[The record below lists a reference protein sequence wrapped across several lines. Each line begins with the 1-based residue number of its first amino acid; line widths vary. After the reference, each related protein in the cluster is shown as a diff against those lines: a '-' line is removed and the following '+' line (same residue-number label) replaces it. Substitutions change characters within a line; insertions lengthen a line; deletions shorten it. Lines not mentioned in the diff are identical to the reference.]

1 MLKVIGGEQEG
12 EFKAVASGTL
22 PNGKPVIVNADGT
35 VSVAGETSGT
45 ESIGTEVQ
53 FESGAIVNNCSA
65 YDTANDRVVI
75 AYRDN
80 GNSNYGTA
88 IVGTVSGTSISFG
101 TPVVFLTAN
110 FAHTSM
116 TFDSINNKIVIAF
129 MDVGNSNYGTG
140 IVGTVSGTSISFG
153 TKVVFESAGIE
164 QTSSA
169 FDVNAGKVVIAY
181 RDDGNSTSGTAV
193 VGTVSGTSI
202 SFGTPVVFNSG
213 SSGDYSAVYNPD
225 AQNIIIAYRRGSDTS
240 GQAVVGTVSGTSISF
255 GSPNEFTTN
264 NCNYVEAAYDVASQK
279 IVVAYQDGIDG
290 SKGKAVV
297 GSISGNTITFG
308 TPVVFNSASTIY
320 LWIAYHAVA
329 QKIVISYIDET
340 GTLNYGKFI
349 TGTVSGTSITFAS
362 ASTFAATY
370 TNFTKLVYDPDTE
383 QMVLNFRDEA
393 DSNRGKAIVFQIDY
407 TVSNLTAENYIG
419 MSRGVVNSVDA
430 VTGTESVFD
439 ATTAGILD
447 SVSVY
452 DPDTQKTIIAYA
464 DRDNNDAVT
473 AVVATVTGT
482 TFSFGTP
489 VVADSGADSEHL
501 GIAYDTLNDR
511 VIITYTD
518 TPQTT
523 GYGTAVVGQVSGTSI
538 TFGTPVVYEA
548 ALSRY
553 NAIDFDANSGKVVIA
568 YMDSGNNNYG
578 TAIVGTVSGNSISF
592 GTPVVF
598 RSATS
603 QYMSTVYDPSSQKTV
618 IAYSDRGSL
627 NEGEAVVGTVSG
639 TSISFGSPTVF
650 DSTSG
655 HEADNISAV
664 YDPDTQQVIVAYR
677 EDGTPTGFKTHGRAV
692 VGSVSGTSITF
703 GDPASFNA
711 VSTQYIAAGYDTVA
725 NKAVIAYRDRSN
737 SDYGTVVAGTVAGTS
752 ITFETPTVY
761 SGTDAVIY
769 IGASFNESAGS
780 FVISYRDMTSLDGT
794 AVAYQASYI
803 SRYPVANGNPATLDI
818 IGSVSENQL
827 SLTAGEKYYVQ
838 TDGTL
843 STTAGSPSVLA
854 GTAISATKL
863 VVKT

>member
-1 MLKVIGGEQEG
+1 MLKVIGGVPDG
-12 EFKAVASGTL
+12 EYKAIASGSL
-22 PNGKPVIVNADGT
+22 PNGKPVVVNADGT
-35 VSVAGETSGT
+35 VSVITETSASQDIGSET
-45 ESIGTEVQ
+45 LFNSGNTSIISSTYDTVNQKAVIVFRDNAASNYGK
-53 FESGAIVNNCSA
+53 AIVGTISGQTITFGSEVTYETSNSSNISCA
-65 YDTANDRVVI
+65 YDSTNERVVI
-75 AYRDN
+75 AFRNQSDSN
-80 GNSNYGTA
+80 GYA
-88 IVGTVSGTSISFG
+88 V
-101 TPVVFLTAN
+101 
-110 FAHTSM
+110 
-116 TFDSINNKIVIAF
+116 
-129 MDVGNSNYGTG
+129 
-140 IVGTVSGTSISFG
+140 VGTVSGTSISFG
-153 TKVVFESAGIE
+153 TKVKFSGSGQVEYTATVFDENSGKIVINYSDTAGGYYGY
-164 QTSSA
+164 S
-169 FDVNAGKVVIAY
+169 
-181 RDDGNSTSGTAV
+181 V

-202 SFGTPVVFNSG
+202 NFGTPVAFQSTATTYHSVAYD
-213 SSGDYSAVYNPD
+213 SSN
-225 AQNIIIAYRRGSDTS
+225 QTIIAAYHENSTTT
-240 GQAVVGTVSGTSISF
+240 GQVKVGTVSGTSISF
-255 GSPNEFTTN
+255 GSANDFTQNNINYVSVAYDASN
-264 NCNYVEAAYDVASQK
+264 NCA
-279 IVVAYQDGIDG
+279 VVAYQDSTTSSHGY
-290 SKGKAVV
+290 AAA
-297 GSISGNTITFG
+297 GSISGNTVTFG
-308 TPVVFNSASTIY
+308 TPVVFNAASTIY
-320 LWIAYHAVA
+320 INVTYHAAAEKV
-329 QKIVISYIDET
+329 VVVYTDET
-340 GTLNYGKFI
+340 GANNYGTFKV
-349 TGTVSGTSITFAS
+349 GTVSGTSITFGSAAIYNQ
-362 ASTFAATY
+362 ASTDF
-370 TNFTKLVYDPDTE
+370 NFVSYNPNE
-383 QMVLNFRDEA
+383 NNVFIAYRDVA
-393 DSNRGKAIVFQIDY
+393 DSNRGKVVVAQIDY
-407 TVSNLTAENYIG
+407 TATNLTAENYIG

-439 ATTAGILD
+439 ATTFGILD

-489 VVADSGADSEHL
+489 VVADSGADAEDL

-538 TFGTPVVYEA
+538 TFGTPVVYES
-548 ALSRY
+548 ALSYY
-553 NAIDFDANSGKVVIA
+553 NAVDFDANSGKVVIA
-568 YMDSGNNNYG
+568 YMDSGNSNFG

-655 HEADNISAV
+655 HEADNISAA

-677 EDGTPTGFKTHGRAV
+677 EDGAPTGFKTHGRAV

-703 GDPASFNA
+703 GTPASFNA

-737 SDYGTVVAGTVAGTS
+737 SDYGTVVAGTVEGTS
-752 ITFETPTVY
+752 LTFETPTVY

-803 SRYPVANGNPATLDI
+803 SRYPVADGDRASLDI

>member
-22 PNGKPVIVNADGT
+22 PNGKPVVVNADGT

-370 TNFTKLVYDPDTE
+370 TNFTNLVYDPDTE

-419 MSRGVVNSVDA
+419 MSRGVTDVQATSA
-430 VTGTESVFD
+430 GTPVVFE
-439 ATTAGILD
+439 AASTNYVYSI
-447 SVSVY
+447 Y
-452 DPDTQKTIIAYA
+452 DPDTNKVIIAY
-464 DRDNNDAVT
+464 RD
-473 AVVATVTGT
+473 TG
-482 TFSFGTP
+482 
-489 VVADSGADSEHL
+489 
-501 GIAYDTLNDR
+501 
-511 VIITYTD
+511 
-518 TPQTT
+518 
-523 GYGTAVVGQVSGTSI
+523 
-538 TFGTPVVYEA
+538 
-548 ALSRY
+548 
-553 NAIDFDANSGKVVIA
+553 NS
-568 YMDSGNNNYG
+568 NYG
-578 TAIVGTVSGNSISF
+578 TAIVGTVSGTSITF
-592 GTPVVF
+592 GSPVVF
-598 RSATS
+598 NSANS
-603 QYMSTVYDPSSQKTV
+603 FYMNLTYDTVNNKVV
-618 IAYSDRGSL
+618 IPYQDGGNSNYGTAI
-627 NEGEAVVGTVSG
+627 VGTVSG

-650 DSTSG
+650 ETGTAEYVSST
-655 HEADNISAV
+655 
-664 YDPDTQQVIVAYR
+664 YDANAQKVVICYQDQQNGPYY
-677 EDGTPTGFKTHGRAV
+677 GTAV
-692 VGSVSGTSITF
+692 VGTVSGTSISF
-703 GDPASFNA
+703 GTPVVFYSGTMNDTWVVYDSTAQKVVIPYQDEANSNRGVA
-711 VSTQYIAAGYDTVA
+711 VV
-725 NKAVIAYRDRSN
+725 
-737 SDYGTVVAGTVAGTS
+737 GTVSGTS
-752 ITFETPTVY
+752 ISFGSPVVFDSGSTDQITAFYEPVSGKVLIGYIKTGEGDVVVGTV
-761 SGTDAVIY
+761 SGTSISFGTPVAFSSVTASELSITYDTNRSKVVVVYRNSSLVGALNTGTISGDSITFDGEFVFNADAITNTNRAVYDTLNQKVVNTYNDATLSQGTTSVIT
-769 IGASFNESAGS
+769 IGYEN
-780 FVISYRDMTSLDGT
+780 
-794 AVAYQASYI
+794 
-803 SRYPVANGNPATLDI
+803 RYPVADGNPASIDI

-843 STTAGSPSVLA
+843 STTAGTPSVLA